1 MKHQTVKKTHEDA
14 IQAVADFAIKSIRY
28 WHVLKT
34 EKQRTARFRVAM
46 RCRFPWITILF
57 CFQLSDIEVPRGFF
71 IPVYSQQMLI
81 KQQ

>member
-1 MKHQTVKKTHEDA
+1 MKPQTVKKTHEDA

-34 EKQRTARFRVAM
+34 EKQRTVRFRVAM

-57 CFQLSDIEVPRGFF
+57 CF
-71 IPVYSQQMLI
+71 
-81 KQQ
+81 

>member
-1 MKHQTVKKTHEDA
+1 MVEVYVDSPNYEGGMAMKPQTVKKTHEDA

-57 CFQLSDIEVPRGFF
+57 CF
-71 IPVYSQQMLI
+71 
-81 KQQ
+81 